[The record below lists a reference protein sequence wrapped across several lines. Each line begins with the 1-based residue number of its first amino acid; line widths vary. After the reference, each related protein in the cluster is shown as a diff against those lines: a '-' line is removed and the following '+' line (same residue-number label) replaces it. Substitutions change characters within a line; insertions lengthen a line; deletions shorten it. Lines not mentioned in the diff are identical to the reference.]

1 MSGQLSDY
9 PVARVLNLHSVKW
22 KILICFA
29 IIFLLG
35 APAAQRTLAAEDKQ
49 VVTDPVLSVQHQKGD
64 TLISIR
70 MGMHKTE
77 VDRLLGNPE
86 AYLTP
91 DGGQYF
97 KYEDLYAAYIDDR
110 LAWLSLGT
118 ESKLAQG
125 VTFQMS
131 QADAL
136 KILGETSVPNRF
148 VYVYRWDSQAGKA
161 VQLKGEKEIQ
171 LHQESPDVYSLSLSV
186 NFNGEVSSIQI
197 VRNDYTA
204 LSEKHLIEKNAISI
218 PFRPVKLLNMKDLSF
233 TPQGRQTYITL
244 GMQREKAEEIT
255 GKPIDENLFGIVYD
269 GITISYRNNQVVS
282 MIIRLSDD
290 SKTIYET
297 PRGAGLLTSTALF
310 KGLYGKPSS
319 EKDPFVD
326 YIFVMD
332 EKKDRMHTM
341 REFGTAAVNGHK
353 PKYAISMI
361 TVEVKGQRYISY
373 MMICDYQ
380 FAQNP
385 I

>member
-1 MSGQLSDY
+1 
-9 PVARVLNLHSVKW
+9 
-22 KILICFA
+22 
-29 IIFLLG
+29 
-35 APAAQRTLAAEDKQ
+35 
-49 VVTDPVLSVQHQKGD
+49 
-64 TLISIR
+64 
-70 MGMHKTE
+70 
-77 VDRLLGNPE
+77 
-86 AYLTP
+86 
-91 DGGQYF
+91 
-97 KYEDLYAAYIDDR
+97 
-110 LAWLSLGT
+110 
-118 ESKLAQG
+118 
-125 VTFQMS
+125 MS

-148 VYVYRWDSQAGKA
+148 VYVYRWDSEAGKA

-186 NFNGEVSSIQI
+186 NFYGEVNGIQI

-218 PFRPVKLLNMKDLSF
+218 PFRPVKLLSMKDLSF
-233 TPQGRQTYITL
+233 IPKGRQTYVTL

-255 GKPIDENLFGIVYD
+255 GKPINENLFGIVYD

-282 MIIRLSDD
+282 MIIRLSDN
-290 SKTIYET
+290 SRTIYET
-297 PRGAGLLTSTALF
+297 PRGAGLLTSTAVF

-319 EKDPFVD
+319 EKDSFVD
-326 YIFVMD
+326 YIYVMD
-332 EKKDRMHTM
+332 EKKDRMRTM
-341 REFGTAAVNGHK
+341 REFGTAAVNGDK

-361 TVEVKGQRYISY
+361 TEEVKGQRYISY